1 MNTTPDPIDEHVGRR
16 VRLRRKLIGISQDNL
31 AAGLGLT
38 FQQVQ
43 KYERGFNRISASKL
57 MGIAVLLKV
66 PVSYFFEGLAGADG
80 PGDAVVMGENTD
92 ALIEAS
98 LAIPEIIHAAKLP
111 AAQRRAV
118 GALLASMA
126 EAA

>member
-1 MNTTPDPIDEHVGRR
+1 MTTTPDPIDEHVGRR
-16 VRLRRKLIGISQDNL
+16 VRLRRKLVGVSQDNL

-57 MGIAVLLKV
+57 LAIAVTLKV
-66 PVSYFFEGLAGADG
+66 PVAYFFEGLDGAEGPDAGPVRDSADS
-80 PGDAVVMGENTD
+80 
-92 ALIEAS
+92 LIEAS
-98 LAIPEIIHAAKLP
+98 IAIPEIIHATKLP
-111 AAQRRAV
+111 PAQRRAV

-126 EAA
+126 GVA